1 MLLAKAKSI
10 PIQLTM
16 KLTHEELRI
25 HAWASGLSP
34 DAKRQAA
41 FHTLDEQIRA
51 RLPEIPERRYYTF
64 NPVDGRVI
72 VDMNRDRPLPVLKI
86 SKSDQL

>member
-1 MLLAKAKSI
+1 MHLNN
-10 PIQLTM
+10 
-16 KLTHEELRI
+16 EELRI

-51 RLPEIPERRYYTF
+51 RLPDIPARRYYTF
-64 NPVDGRVI
+64 NPIDGEIR
-72 VDMNRDRPLPVLKI
+72 VDMTRDRPLPVKKI
-86 SKSDQL
+86 SKSDQ